1 MNIAIHDVTNAIAE
15 TLRLTHS
22 RYIFFKVNLSLYN
35 RGRVIITMLTTNE
48 TKKMMQCIILFY
60 HYQYHYHFNN
70 RWF

>member
-1 MNIAIHDVTNAIAE
+1 MNIAIHDVTNAIVE
-15 TLRLTHS
+15 TLRLTHP

-48 TKKMMQCIILFY
+48 TNKMMQCIILFY

-70 RWF
+70 HWF